1 MSDDL
6 VARLRH
12 AWDERE
18 RQLDEDER
26 VALASDPGPWEVGPT
41 FGARDSRVYVREAS
55 EQGID
60 TIGTCVIAGQVANKT
75 RFRENAQHIARHD
88 PSRVLAEVQRG
99 RRDIAAK
106 RLMVE
111 ECLYEIGKSAPRS
124 KLNDLAWS
132 MLLQLAEAEGV
143 A

>member
-18 RQLDEDER
+18 RQLGEDEEVARGLLGATR
-26 VALASDPGPWEVGPT
+26 VIGKSPNFYSAGGPAAESYWDHFMPV
-41 FGARDSRVYVREAS
+41 
-55 EQGID
+55 
-60 TIGTCVIAGQVANKT
+60 
-75 RFRENAQHIARHD
+75 
-88 PSRVLAEVQRG
+88 RVLAEVERG

-106 RLMVE
+106 RRILDDHEPLVNRACDRCSNGMYSDSHQIWPCTTVR
-111 ECLYEIGKSAPRS
+111 L
-124 KLNDLAWS
+124 
-132 MLLQLAEAEGV
+132 LAEAEGL

>member
-6 VARLRH
+6 TARLRH

-18 RQLDEDER
+18 RQLGEDER
-26 VALASDPGPWEVGPT
+26 VTLKAKRMRYDVLTDAPWERERII
-41 FGARDSRVYVREAS
+41 ADS
-55 EQGID
+55 
-60 TIGTCVIAGQVANKT
+60 IGGNSAVVAVHRMVAIFANP
-75 RFRENAQHIARHD
+75 D
-88 PSRVLAEVQRG
+88 RVLAEVERG